1 MAPVD
6 TVQLGCVTLAIV
18 GIAGA
23 IGTAL
28 ITTLPLE
35 AEVQVPLLTVKVYV
49 APAGKPVR
57 VVLVVVPVVVI
68 LPGVLVIVQLPAGK
82 PLNTTEPVGLV
93 QLGWVIVPT
102 VGAVGRAVMVMFLV
116 AEHPSL
122 VLV

>member
-35 AEVQVPLLTVKVYV
+35 AEVQVPLLTIKV
-49 APAGKPVR
+49 
-57 VVLVVVPVVVI
+57 
-68 LPGVLVIVQLPAGK
+68 
-82 PLNTTEPVGLV
+82 
-93 QLGWVIVPT
+93 
-102 VGAVGRAVMVMFLV
+102 
-116 AEHPSL
+116 
-122 VLV
+122 